1 KGAIVRYGNE
11 DPNRV
16 ISIEELE
23 INELTETSKNPDG
36 STVEKTTTRIIESC
50 EESMIR
56 SHRRRKFDEDT
67 KVALEHDS
75 NSWDWL
81 IAWYDMVPLPSMI
94 VILEKYF
101 FPKWLQVLNIWLSTN
116 TNSQEIQRW
125 YIGWRSLI
133 PQAIINHTIIK
144 KILTEGLMMIDRKIS
159 GTLNIQQTSASQSS
173 ENVIYNAHT
182 LRNLIFSVS

>member
-1 KGAIVRYGNE
+1 MQQFIIDTRQQILGNE
-11 DPNRV
+11 
-16 ISIEELE
+16 L
-23 INELTETSKNPDG
+23 INFCLD
-36 STVEKTTTRIIESC
+36 
-50 EESMIR
+50 
-56 SHRRRKFDEDT
+56 
-67 KVALEHDS
+67 
-75 NSWDWL
+75 SWDWL